1 MLIGITSAIA
11 IPNINDWITDRAVKK
26 ELYDVV
32 SLINKKKSEVMSGK
46 YGMAQIRLKQG
57 IEIYTL
63 SVANYTK
70 IYKNINAN
78 NSFKNNKICDFKWR
92 GMPTLVRHRDEELLL
107 SVSDPTKKSKV
118 HVWPNPAHNPG
129 ETVICITK
137 EGNIKFS
144 RTNPNET
151 DPDTGQKVDLFIF
164 CSKKNT
170 NQNTCKQNTKEK
182 YQYKITWDKFTNLK
196 IYKYNKKKNIWILKD
211 A

>member
-1 MLIGITSAIA
+1 MQ
-11 IPNINDWITDRAVKK
+11 KK
-26 ELYDVV
+26 IL
-32 SLINKKKSEVMSGK
+32 KKKYNSINMMSWAKDLFPINRSITGK
-46 YGMAQIRLKQG
+46 GVKQTIRYIQ
-57 IEIYTL
+57 
-63 SVANYTK
+63 
-70 IYKNINAN
+70 KNINN
-78 NSFKNNKICDFKWR
+78 KFLNKKIKSNTKVYDWKIPKEWSLKNAYILDDKGNKICDFKWR

-196 IYKYNKKKNIWILKD
+196 IYKYNLKKDKWILQ
-211 A
+211 